1 LPDTPPCI
9 SRKIEELMRNSLDG
23 TATGEQGHNSAAEPN
38 GTREVVIPHDPKAG
52 PVSAVRN
59 VLLQSSLGN
68 LKASGYYDRYVQLI
82 APELLAQLLS
92 SLGPGWIPV
101 ELASAHYEACE
112 NLMLS
117 ARELAKV
124 GSQVGDRLQET
135 ALVSS
140 AKKARDADFD
150 LWEALSSL
158 HRMWGRLYQGGSV
171 QVVKLGAREKL
182 LELRGFSL
190 TRFHYFRQATLTA
203 IGASYSALGPRMT
216 SVRIQSY
223 SPKTHEMVVRSSW

>member
-1 LPDTPPCI
+1 MGNMLDANSPGEPGLESTPETI
-9 SRKIEELMRNSLDG
+9 
-23 TATGEQGHNSAAEPN
+23 

-59 VLLQSSLGN
+59 VLIQSSLGN

-82 APELLAQLLS
+82 APEVLAQLLS
-92 SLGPGWIPV
+92 SLGPGWIPL

-112 NLMLS
+112 HLMLS
-117 ARELAKV
+117 AKELAKM

-150 LWEALSSL
+150 LWEAMSAL
-158 HRMWGRLYQGGSV
+158 HRMWARLYQGGSV
-171 QVVKLGAREKL
+171 QVVKVGAREKL
-182 LELRGFSL
+182 LEIRGFSL
-190 TRFHYFRQATLTA
+190 NRFHYYRQTALAA

-223 SPKTHEMVVRSSW
+223 SPKTHELVVRSSW